1 VTKDQ
6 RLLAPDEE
14 AITTQSLELA
24 SAARKRYDE
33 HVSAD

>member
-1 VTKDQ
+1 VTNDQ
-6 RLLAPDEE
+6 RLLTLDEE
-14 AITTQSLELA
+14 AITARLRELA